1 MQQTYLL
8 FGDIGGTNA
17 RVALGHFEQDTLV
30 IDHSNTYR
38 SSAFSQFEDILTAF
52 LTEQSIDHQQI
63 TSTCFAVAG
72 PVKQGEVKFTNLSWS
87 LSEDNIRK
95 HLGLDKVALLNDFA
109 ASGYGIHTL
118 TKENIYTFCG
128 PDYQPNTDI
137 KSIIGAGTGLGMA
150 HISYNNGKPV
160 IHSSE
165 GGHVDF
171 APVGK
176 TQGELFQYLNA
187 KLKRVSVE
195 RALSGYGL
203 KNIYD
208 FLRDSYYTDITTYE
222 DLNNKINENPM
233 KTGRIVY
240 EHMEQYA
247 IAKQCIEL
255 FLEIYAQTIANLA
268 LTTLPFGGL
277 FVAGGIAPKLK
288 EYFTKPD
295 FQNHMFNKGRMSDL
309 IKDIPMHIILDT
321 NIGLKGAGYF
331 AELAKSNK

>member
-1 MQQTYLL
+1 MQQDYLL

-17 RVALGHFEQDTLV
+17 RVALGHFENGNLI
-30 IDHSNTYR
+30 IDHANTYR
-38 SSAFSQFEDILTAF
+38 SSAFQQFEDILTAF
-52 LTEQSIDHQQI
+52 LTEQNINKKQI

-87 LSEDNIRK
+87 LSEKNIRQ
-95 HLGLDKVALLNDFA
+95 HLDIHNVTLLNDFA

-118 TKENIYTFCG
+118 TTENIYTFCG
-128 PDYQPNTDI
+128 PNYMPNTNI

-150 HISYNNGKPV
+150 HISYNNDKPV
-160 IHSSE
+160 IHASE

-208 FLRDSYYTDITTYE
+208 FLRDSYYIDTSTYQS
-222 DLNNKINENPM
+222 LNNQINENSL
-233 KTGRIVY
+233 KTGKIVY
-240 EHMEQYA
+240 EHMHKYT
-247 IAKQCIEL
+247 IAKHCIEL

-277 FVAGGIAPKLK
+277 FIAGGIAPKLK
-288 EYFTKPD
+288 EHFTEAT
-295 FQNHMFNKGRMSDL
+295 FQNHMFNKGRMSGL
-309 IKDIPMHIILDT
+309 IQDIPMHIILDT
-321 NIGLKGAGYF
+321 NIGLKGAGYY
-331 AELAKSNK
+331 AELQNIT